1 MLIIASND
9 EHVIRAEGDDRR
21 YLVLTVDAGEHNQSA
36 AYFGAIADEW
46 RDGGRA
52 ALFQWLRG
60 AYWRKILET
69 GAWDDRPKTA
79 ALQQQKD
86 LSLPPA
92 LLLIHNMLR
101 DGDVP
106 GLHAVDETH
115 GLVFVSTRA
124 LAEAGRLG
132 IEHDKALGDALR
144 VLAGAGAKGVR
155 VTIGSGHV
163 AQRSRGYWLPP
174 LDECRRRWE
183 AHLGRTVGWPE
194 DVATWGVDERWSEP
208 SDDLPF

>member
-1 MLIIASND
+1 MHGCRLGLKAVPRASTGGAGARSARLLIIASND

-21 YLVLTVDAGEHNQSA
+21 YLVLRVDAGEHNQSA
-36 AYFGAIADEW
+36 AYFGAIADEG

-92 LLLIHNMLR
+92 LRLIHNMLR

-115 GLVFVSTRA
+115 GLVFV
-124 LAEAGRLG
+124 
-132 IEHDKALGDALR
+132 LR
-144 VLAGAGAKGVR
+144 IA
-155 VTIGSGHV
+155 H
-163 AQRSRGYWLPP
+163 QR
-174 LDECRRRWE
+174 
-183 AHLGRTVGWPE
+183 T
-194 DVATWGVDERWSEP
+194 
-208 SDDLPF
+208 